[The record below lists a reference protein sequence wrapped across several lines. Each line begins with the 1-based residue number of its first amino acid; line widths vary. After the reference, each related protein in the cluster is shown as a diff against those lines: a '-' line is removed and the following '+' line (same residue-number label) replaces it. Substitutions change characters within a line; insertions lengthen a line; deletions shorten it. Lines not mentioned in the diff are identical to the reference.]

1 MQVQR
6 QAGGDAGPRLA
17 LQRLHQQLDA
27 APADLGI
34 RLHDG
39 AQRWCEVVAE
49 GDAVGED
56 QDLVIIESM
65 KMQIPVGSPE
75 EGTVK
80 KVFVAPEQF
89 LNEGDPIVELG

>member
-1 MQVQR
+1 MAVVR
-6 QAGGDAGPRLA
+6 AEMAGKVLE
-17 LQRLHQQLDA
+17 L
-27 APADLGI
+27 
-34 RLHDG
+34 
-39 AQRWCEVVAE
+39 CVAE
-49 GDAVGED
+49 GESVSED

-80 KVFVAPEQF
+80 KVFVAPDQF

>member
-1 MQVQR
+1 MRWTMAVVR
-6 QAGGDAGPRLA
+6 AEMAGKVLE
-17 LQRLHQQLDA
+17 L
-27 APADLGI
+27 
-34 RLHDG
+34 
-39 AQRWCEVVAE
+39 CVAE
-49 GDAVGED
+49 GDAVSED

-80 KVFVAPEQF
+80 KVFVAPDQF

>member
-1 MQVQR
+1 MTVIR
-6 QAGGDAGPRLA
+6 AEMAGKVLEVCV
-17 LQRLHQQLDA
+17 A
-27 APADLGI
+27 A
-34 RLHDG
+34 
-39 AQRWCEVVAE
+39 
-49 GDAVGED
+49 GDAVEED

-80 KVFVAPEQF
+80 QVFVTPEQF

>member
-1 MQVQR
+1 MAVVR
-6 QAGGDAGPRLA
+6 AEMAGKVLELCVG
-17 LQRLHQQLDA
+17 
-27 APADLGI
+27 
-34 RLHDG
+34 
-39 AQRWCEVVAE
+39 E
-49 GDAVGED
+49 GDSVSED

-80 KVFVAPEQF
+80 KVFVAPDQF